1 MFFAIYIYICFYSDE
16 KVKFVRK
23 FPVVNLFLNFKYKS
37 YTLFGNF
44 VKIFLG
50 KRLRDE
56 REQKYAIFSNSSRY
70 SGFFT
75 FRPEKDFCIFTPVRR
90 FVFKPVLKF

>member
-1 MFFAIYIYICFYSDE
+1 MPTGGEGGDAAPADSGADAS
-16 KVKFVRK
+16 VRLAGRTARTRW
-23 FPVVNLFLNFKYKS
+23 FI
-37 YTLFGNF
+37 NF
-44 VKIFLG
+44 VKKFLG